1 MAEHGGYRRPS
12 NPAAVSNPGSMS
24 QRTDGRPQA
33 IRDLPDAEYGA
44 GKEFRELQQGS
55 PLASA
60 PQTSTPV
67 GGAGAGGDPLSAM
80 VGFDAAS
87 TMPNTPVTDGAD
99 AGDGAG
105 MDALGLPNKGLKG
118 EIAVIGKYLPVLIR
132 QADSPDATP
141 AFRAY
146 VRRLLGAV

>member
-12 NPAAVSNPGSMS
+12 KPAAVSGPGSMS

-33 IRDLPDAEYGA
+33 IRDLPDAEYGQ

-60 PQTSTPV
+60 PQASTPA
-67 GGAGAGGDPLSAM
+67 GGAGAGGDPLAAM
-80 VGFDAAS
+80 TGFDAPTA
-87 TMPNTPVTDGAD
+87 MPDTPVTDGAD

-105 MDALGLPNKGLKG
+105 MDVLGLPDKG
-118 EIAVIGKYLPVLIR
+118 EKGELAVIGKYLPVMIR